1 MALRSQAPRLWLL
14 LPREDHL
21 VQWEDHHSL
30 RVQKT
35 LKYPWRSNSPQP
47 GAPRPARPEC
57 HDRSAPAHRPHWPG
71 RAAPAPSASACRRNG
86 WSGHGDRCS
95 VTFQAVLKEQ
105 DRPTKRCHRQAR
117 PTQYLTGFVGCSG
130 SMTHATPDVA
140 QKAASPAR
148 NLRWLR
154 IRRHDRSTGVSTVR
168 SCAAR
173 PSRACPRSG
182 SHA

>member
-14 LPREDHL
+14 LPR
-21 VQWEDHHSL
+21 EDHHSL

-71 RAAPAPSASACRRNG
+71 RAAPAPSASACHRNG

-95 VTFQAVLKEQ
+95 VTFQAVLTIEACMDSFSPRQ
-105 DRPTKRCHRQAR
+105 DECA
-117 PTQYLTGFVGCSG
+117 
-130 SMTHATPDVA
+130 SMTRATPDVA